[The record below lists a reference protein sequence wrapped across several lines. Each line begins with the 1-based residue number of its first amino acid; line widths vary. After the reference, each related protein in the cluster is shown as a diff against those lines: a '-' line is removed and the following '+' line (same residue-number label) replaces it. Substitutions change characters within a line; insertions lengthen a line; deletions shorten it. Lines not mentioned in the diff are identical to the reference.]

1 MTGKRPLPCDLKDIP
16 AVVAEPW
23 VRIDSDSDHPGVEG
37 PAFDREGN
45 LYICRTPPPEI
56 GGREARI
63 IRIAPDGSVS
73 TMFQGEMPLGIA
85 IHRDGRLFVTNP
97 PGKILELDPFG
108 RLMRELTPF
117 ERTGCLPQLI
127 DGITFDYNGDL
138 YYTDVQGG
146 YLHPTGG
153 VYRLT
158 AESGYICAEP
168 FITGIAGAN
177 GISITEDGRL
187 MWVTSSGENT
197 LIRVEM
203 TTDRRVPEPRAIR
216 RIYTFNGIGHAD
228 TNRVDAAGNVY
239 QAFMQDGRALVL
251 DPLGNPLLNILLPG
265 RDEGKNLMSPN
276 LVLKP
281 GTKEGYLIAGGT
293 DGNQVFR
300 FEALAPAAKPFSH
313 S

>member
-1 MTGKRPLPCDLKDIP
+1 MSGRRPLPADLKDVP

-23 VRIDSDSDHPGVEG
+23 VRIDSDSAHPGVEG

-45 LYICRTPPPEI
+45 LFVCRTPPPEI
-56 GGREARI
+56 GGAEAKI
-63 IRIAPDGSVS
+63 IKITPDGNLS
-73 TMFQGEMPLGIA
+73 TVFRGGMPLGIA
-85 IHRDGRLFVTNP
+85 IHRDGRLFVTSP
-97 PGKILELDPFG
+97 PGKLLELAPSG
-108 RLMRELTPF
+108 RLIRELTPC
-117 ERTGCLPQLI
+117 ENTGDMPQLL

-158 AESGYICAEP
+158 AESNYTNAEP

-187 MWVTSSGENT
+187 MWITSSGENT
-197 LIRVEM
+197 LIRVEL
-203 TTDRRVPEPRAIR
+203 TKDRQMPEPRAIR

-251 DPLGNPLLNILLPG
+251 DAFGNPLLNILLPG
-265 RDEGKNLMSPN
+265 RDEEKNLMSPN

-281 GTKEGYLIAGGT
+281 GTNEGYLIAGGT

-300 FEALAPAAKPFSH
+300 FEALAPAVKPFSH
-313 S
+313 V